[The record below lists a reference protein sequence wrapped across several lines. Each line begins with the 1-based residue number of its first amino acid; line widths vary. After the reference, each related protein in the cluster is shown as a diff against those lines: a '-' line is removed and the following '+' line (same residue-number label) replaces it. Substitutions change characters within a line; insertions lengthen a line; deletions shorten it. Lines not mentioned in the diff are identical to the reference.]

1 MRDRI
6 TKSLVYN
13 EMPEDGRKDWFDYKR
28 YKFLQH
34 IDTYYYC
41 VYLDAD
47 FTMQTADERVI
58 AFRHYVDKLLSQ
70 VRAAGGEMVLEL
82 DGVPMYFT
90 VKRSRFANVYDLL
103 LKRADHYHIFFTRY
117 TYNSSS
123 PQVLVQI
130 ESKALWMDGVR
141 RSLLESL
148 KDVEEIALRFGFEIT
163 CALENRIDFCWHN
176 NYFENPELF
185 LRSDNFAKSLL
196 TRLQESKTHEDFYG
210 NETYEIDFRSV
221 GKRTSNNVYFRM
233 YNKGKEVVQKQYK
246 PFFLRNWYLN
256 GLISRYDLY
265 VYEKAYEHH
274 SWEYADKA
282 RLEFYTEY
290 GADEQLKMQCMDI
303 LNGDVQLKYDALH
316 GFADMLTPKLTLVM
330 NVEYQTMR
338 KFTATLDL
346 EVSEHNIRRFGGCA
360 RLFEILDA
368 WKAIT
373 NVLTG
378 SVLRFVEPQG
388 DENKSRR
395 DNCRFW
401 QLLRAAKC
409 IDVKHYA
416 ADCHLMR
423 TYNHEKDAEVVKKRI
438 LSGLAS
444 WNLYAKG
451 NHEDAPELQVLD
463 FLNALNDNDYDYI
476 NRNKRKKE
484 MRQDYSDAFGLPEL
498 SGNYMFFDETT
509 GEVILPQDGEEEED
523 D

>member
-1 MRDRI
+1 MQLPTWHAPQILR
-6 TKSLVYN
+6 V
-13 EMPEDGRKDWFDYKR
+13 YKR

-47 FTMQTADERVI
+47 FTMQTADERVT

-148 KDVEEIALRFGFEIT
+148 KDVEGIALRFGFEIT

-185 LRSDNFAKSLL
+185 LRSDNFARSLL

-274 SWEYADKA
+274 SWEYVDKA

-290 GADEQLKMQCMDI
+290 GADEQLKLQCMDI

-360 RLFEILDA
+360 RLFEIMM
-368 WKAIT
+368 
-373 NVLTG
+373 G
-378 SVLRFVEPQG
+378 G
-388 DENKSRR
+388 DVAS
-395 DNCRFW
+395 
-401 QLLRAAKC
+401 L
-409 IDVKHYA
+409 
-416 ADCHLMR
+416 
-423 TYNHEKDAEVVKKRI
+423 RI
-438 LSGLAS
+438 LMGHDSIMTTDSYLHLAR
-444 WNLYAKG
+444 K
-451 NHEDAPELQVLD
+451 HELIGSDVYQLD
-463 FLNALNDNDYDYI
+463 SI
-476 NRNKRKKE
+476 
-484 MRQDYSDAFGLPEL
+484 
-498 SGNYMFFDETT
+498 FFRRLGGGSYERR
-509 GEVILPQDGEEEED
+509 
-523 D
+523 